1 MVQHAL
7 PKLVRSAPRLIAV
20 AAVLLALAAPSGALA
35 RGGGPGGGGGSG
47 GGGGDRHGGRPVVQ
61 AGGSCGRGASS
72 RIRLKA
78 EDSGIEVEFEV
89 EHSRRLGARWKLV
102 LVHER
107 RVEWRGRGRAH
118 RPRGSFSVT
127 RIVRNLVGA
136 DRVLVRA
143 VGPRGITCSAAA
155 TLPG

>member
-7 PKLVRSAPRLIAV
+7 PKLVRSLPRLIAV

-47 GGGGDRHGGRPVVQ
+47 GGGGDRPVVQ

-78 EDSGIEVEFEV
+78 DDSGIEVEFEV